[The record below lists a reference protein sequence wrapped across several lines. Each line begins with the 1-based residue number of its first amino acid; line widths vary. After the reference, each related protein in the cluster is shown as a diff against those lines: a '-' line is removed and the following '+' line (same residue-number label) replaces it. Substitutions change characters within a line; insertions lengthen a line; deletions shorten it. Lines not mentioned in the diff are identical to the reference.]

1 LALINESTLLVTVTD
16 LLVLG
21 AVGYALF
28 ILFSIWKNLTTA
40 KARFGLVG
48 VVLGLSLVA
57 LISLADLLMMHV
69 LPSRPPMTRV
79 MAMMRDLQL
88 NYRWLFTIFSIGG
101 IAFSLATLCRAA
113 FDRDLLEYDR
123 DTMEGNIQARLVF
136 TEFEQTQSERDR
148 AEARLGDAIESVSEG
163 FALWDSDDR
172 LVLCNANYLKIFSEL
187 SDILVTGVHFEDF
200 LKVAVERGVYD
211 TDGDPLESFVARR
224 LAEHRNPKEAFERQV
239 GDERWVRISK
249 RRTETGGVVGIW
261 TDITERKRT
270 EDEIRELA
278 MRDPLTGLANRNR
291 FHADIEQARAN
302 AKRLD
307 SRVALLFLDIDRF
320 KNINDEFG
328 HPVGDALLKQVASRL
343 VATARETDTVAR
355 LGGDEF
361 AIVMTHMERTDTP
374 AQLAGRI
381 IESLSA
387 PFDLSGQ
394 AVKIGTSIGISV
406 YPDDDTDVDELI
418 RKADAAL
425 YQAKAQGGGY
435 YRLYDA
441 DIHNAARAVKRIE
454 RELRLAID
462 RDEFTLYYQP
472 TFDIS
477 TKRITGAEALIR
489 WQHPERGLLSPGEF
503 ISVAESSDLIVQI
516 GRRVLQIACEQVSQ
530 WQAEARMP
538 ALRVAVN
545 VSPRQFKSGDLVGF
559 VEDTL
564 RQTGVAAE
572 SLELEITE
580 GMMMDDVE
588 RASATLA
595 RLKELGV
602 SIAID
607 DFGTGY
613 SSLAYLKRFPVHRL
627 KVDQS
632 FVRGLTTDRDDA
644 AIVKAVIQLGHSLR
658 LKVIAEGVETDEQLA
673 ALRDLGCDE
682 AQGYLFC
689 RPVPPDEFTAW
700 VEAHHQPRT
709 LEPTTVPA

>member
-1 LALINESTLLVTVTD
+1 LINESTLLVTVTD

-123 DTMEGNIQARLVF
+123 DTMEGNIQARLMF
-136 TEFEQTQSERDR
+136 TEFEQAQSERDR

-200 LKVAVERGVYD
+200 LKVAVERGIYD

-278 MRDPLTGLANRNR
+278 MSDPLTGLANRNR

-394 AVKIGTSIGISV
+394 AVEIGTSIGISV

-418 RKADAAL
+418 RKADVAL

-441 DIHNAARAVKRIE
+441 VMHEATRAVKRIE

-462 RDEFTLYYQP
+462 RDEFTLHYQP
-472 TFDIS
+472 LFDIS
-477 TKRITGAEALIR
+477 TNRITGAEALIR

-503 ISVAESSDLIVQI
+503 ISVAESSDLIVRI
-516 GRRVLQIACEQVSQ
+516 GQRALHMACEQARQ

-673 ALRDLGCDE
+673 ALHDLGCDE

-689 RPVPPDEFTAW
+689 RPVPADEFTAW
-700 VEAHHQPRT
+700 VKARHQLRA

>member
-1 LALINESTLLVTVTD
+1 MINESTLLVTVTD

-136 TEFEQTQSERDR
+136 TEFEQAQSERDR

-530 WQAEARMP
+530 GQAEARMP

-689 RPVPPDEFTAW
+689 RPVPPYEFTAW